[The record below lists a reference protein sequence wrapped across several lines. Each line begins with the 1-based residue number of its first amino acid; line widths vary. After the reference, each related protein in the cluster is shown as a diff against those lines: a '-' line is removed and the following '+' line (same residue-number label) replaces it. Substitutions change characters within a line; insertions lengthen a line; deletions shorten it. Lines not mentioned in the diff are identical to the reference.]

1 MPAAVVHFIVSML
14 LVRFFAKKL
23 LKINDKSHLRQISF
37 LGGIAGLLPDT
48 DMLIVHAVKI
58 LGFSPGYAI
67 HRTIT
72 HSLILPLVLLLMA
85 LLFYRKKWVSIVLLI
100 MALGSTVHIT
110 LDFITSN
117 NLMLFYPFSESMS
130 GVGLVPIN
138 DYGGKVL
145 LSLDAA
151 VFLLWI
157 GWLFYKNKL
166 TDFV

>member
-14 LVRFFAKKL
+14 LVRIFAKKL
-23 LKINDKSHLRQISF
+23 LKINDKIHLRQISF

-72 HSLILPLVLLLMA
+72 HSLILPLVLLFVA
-85 LLFYRKKWVSIVLLI
+85 LLFYRKRWVSIVLLI
-100 MALGSTVHIT
+100 MALGSTIHIT
-110 LDFITSN
+110 LDFISSS
-117 NLMLFYPFSESMS
+117 NLMLFYPLFNMIS
-130 GVGLVPIN
+130 GLGIIPIN
-138 DYGGKVL
+138 DYGNKII
-145 LSLDAA
+145 LSIDAI

-157 GWLFYKNKL
+157 SWLFYKNKL